1 MRLFSIPSIPF
12 ISLKKPENRFLAA
25 VLLLLIVGGTLC
37 WLVWLHP
44 ERLGLVGGAP
54 GRERWLL
61 GLCTG
66 TGMLLLGGLV
76 MYFSLRS
83 AGRKSFDATR
93 QQAAGDDV
101 LVAVSTATENQP
113 QHTEFT
119 RLKQHLRSRYGW
131 FWRYRVRM
139 LLMVGEDSLIS
150 SLAPTLKQKQWLE
163 GERTVIID
171 GGSLHGSLDVSLYAA
186 LRLIRRSRPFDGVV
200 WALSPEQ
207 SQAPGWIDNGLRT
220 LQQMGAVLRFQPS
233 VWLWQVCDSRWSQ
246 DERLVQPV
254 GVQFSQNVTP
264 EKVVQQLQSLLPALR
279 EQGLQQVFQSQ
290 SHDFLLRLGYE
301 LEQGGIAQWRQQL
314 SPWIAEY
321 ARRIPLRGVMFSLPL
336 ATPPQA
342 VVGLHEHRHEHSV
355 LWKCVADDSPRAY
368 GKRIGLP
375 WEQGVH
381 HGLLALILLWGVG
394 SVIAFAANRHQM
406 VASAQR
412 AHSLVNSRQ
421 VSDAQLIALQA
432 LRNDIGRLQQQ
443 STEGAPWYLRFGLN
457 HNPQLLDALWAW
469 YGPASQNLIRDAAA
483 QSLHQK
489 LTQLVNL
496 PPDSQQRASMAKI
509 GYDQLK
515 AYLMMA
521 HPEKAQPDFFSG
533 VMKSVEPQRQ
543 GISPGLWQS
552 LAPDLWSFY
561 AANLAAQP
569 GWKINADSALVAQ
582 ARQVLLGQIGR
593 KNADNTVYQNILAAA
608 RRNYADMTL
617 EEMTGDTDA
626 RQLFTTDERIP
637 GVFTR
642 KAWEEAV
649 QPAIESAV
657 TARRDEIDWV
667 LSDNR
672 KQISNDVLPEVL
684 QQRLIERYFSDF
696 SATWLRFLNS
706 LRWNKAQNLSDVTDQ
721 LTLMSDVRQSPLIA
735 LMNTLAEQGQTGRQH
750 AALSDSLIKSA
761 KELLAAK
768 KEETPVIDQKN
779 PELTGPLD
787 KTFGPLLALMGKAPA
802 TAVSSG
808 DNVLSLQT
816 YLTRIT
822 RVRLKLQQIA
832 DAAEPQEMMQLLAQ
846 TVFRGKSVDLTDSQE
861 YGSMV
866 AASLGAE
873 WSSFG
878 LTMFVQPLKQSW
890 QAVLEPTAASLNDQ
904 WRDSV
909 VNEWDE
915 TFAGRYPFADSDS
928 DVSLPALADFIRQES
943 GRIDQFLIRELDG
956 LLHKEGH
963 RWVANTLNT
972 QGLTV
977 NPAFL
982 KAVNELGELSGI
994 LYPSGSQGIHFEL
1007 RARPAPEVVETML
1020 TIDGQKLH
1028 YFNQMESW
1036 QGFRWPGDTYQPG
1049 TQLTWTSIDAGSR
1062 LQGNYPGSLGFIR
1075 WLAQAETK
1083 QLDES
1088 RWQLTFTAPD
1098 KRQLRWILRTERGSG
1113 PLALLE
1119 LKNFRL
1125 PAQIFGADTSA
1136 QSELSGDEPR
1146 ELGSRIN
1153 EGSIKDDHY
1162 ITCASRTTD
1171 ADAVGICGIRKP
1183 NGSL

>member
-12 ISLKKPENRFLAA
+12 ISFKKPENRFLAA
-25 VLLLLIVGGTLC
+25 LLLLLIVGGTLC
-37 WLVWLHP
+37 WLVWQHP
-44 ERLGLVGGAP
+44 ERLGLVGGTPA
-54 GRERWLL
+54 REHWLL

-93 QQAAGDDV
+93 HQAAGDDIP
-101 LVAVSTATENQP
+101 VAVSTATDHQP

-119 RLKQHLRSRYGW
+119 RLKQHLRSRYGF
-131 FWRYRVRM
+131 FWRYKVRM
-139 LLMVGEDSLIS
+139 LLVVGEDSLVS
-150 SLAPTLKQKQWLE
+150 SLVPTLKQKQWLE
-163 GERTVIID
+163 GERTVLID
-171 GGSLHGSLDVSLYAA
+171 GGSLHGSLDVPRFAA
-186 LRLIRRSRPFDGVV
+186 LRLIRRSRPFDAVV

-207 SQAPGWIDNGLRT
+207 SQTPGWMDNGLRT

-233 VWLWQVCDSRWSQ
+233 VWLWQVCDSLWSQ
-246 DERLVQPV
+246 DERVVQPV
-254 GVQFSQNVTP
+254 GVQFPQNVTS
-264 EKVVQQLQSLLPALR
+264 EKVVQQLQLLLPALR

-290 SHDFLLRLGYE
+290 SHDFLLRLGHE
-301 LEQGGIAQWRQQL
+301 LAQGGIAQWRQQL
-314 SPWIAEY
+314 APWLAEY
-321 ARRIPLRGVMFSLPL
+321 ARRIPLRGLMFSLPL
-336 ATPPQA
+336 ATPTPA
-342 VVGLHEHRHEHSV
+342 VAGLHEHRHEHSV
-355 LWKCVADDSPRAY
+355 LWQCVADDSPRAY
-368 GKRIGLP
+368 GKHIGLP
-375 WEQGVH
+375 WEQGVY
-381 HGLLALILLWGVG
+381 HGLLVLILLWGLG
-394 SVIAFAANRHQM
+394 SVVAFTTNRHQM
-406 VASAQR
+406 VASALR

-421 VSDAQLIALQA
+421 VSDAQLMALQA

-443 STEGAPWYLRFGLN
+443 NIEGAPWYLRFGLN
-457 HNPQLLDALWAW
+457 HNPQLLERLWMW
-469 YGPASQNLIRDAAA
+469 YGPASQRLIRDAAA

-489 LTQLVNL
+489 LTQLANL
-496 PPDSQQRASMAKI
+496 PPDSLQRATMAKT

-515 AYLMMA
+515 AYLMMV
-521 HPEKAQPDFFSG
+521 HPEKAQADFFSQ
-533 VMKSVEPQRQ
+533 VMKSVAPQIK

-561 AANLAAQP
+561 AANLP
-569 GWKINADSALVAQ
+569 TRPDWKISPDNALIAQ
-582 ARQVLLGQIGR
+582 TRQVLLGQIGR
-593 KNADNTVYQNILAAA
+593 RNADNTVYQAILTQA

-626 RQLFTTDERIP
+626 RQLFTTDEYIP

-642 KAWEEAV
+642 RAWEEAV
-649 QPAIESAV
+649 QPAIEKAV

-672 KQISNDVLPEVL
+672 QQVSQDVLPEVL
-684 QQRLIERYFSDF
+684 QQRLTERYFSDF

-706 LRWNKAQNLSDVTDQ
+706 VRWNKTQNLSDVTDQ

-761 KELLAAK
+761 KELLADK
-768 KEETPVIDQKN
+768 QEEAPVIDQKSA
-779 PELTGPLD
+779 ELTGPLD
-787 KTFGPLLALMGKAPA
+787 KTFGPLLMLMGKAPST
-802 TAVSSG
+802 TASSG
-808 DNVLSLQT
+808 DNILSLQT
-816 YLTRIT
+816 YLTRVT

-861 YGSMV
+861 YGSLV

-873 WSSFG
+873 WSGFG
-878 LTMFVQPLKQSW
+878 QTMFVQPLKQSW
-890 QAVLEPTAASLNDQ
+890 QAVLEPAAASLNDQ

-928 DVSLPALADFIRQES
+928 DVSLPALADFIRQDS
-943 GRIDQFLIRELDG
+943 GRIDQFLTRELDG

-963 RWVANTLNT
+963 RWVVNTLNT

-982 KAVNELGELSGI
+982 KAVNQLGEISGI
-994 LYPSGSQGIHFEL
+994 LYPAGSQGIHFEL
-1007 RARPAPEVVETML
+1007 RARPAPDVVETML

-1049 TQLTWTSIDAGSR
+1049 TQLTWTSIDAGAR
-1062 LQGNYPGSLGFIR
+1062 LQGNYPGSLGLIR
-1075 WLAQAETK
+1075 WLAHAETK

-1088 RWQLTFTAPD
+1088 RWQLTLTMPD
-1098 KRQLRWILRTERGSG
+1098 TRKIRWILRTERGSG
-1113 PLALLE
+1113 PLALLK
-1119 LKNFRL
+1119 LQNFRL
-1125 PAQIFGADTSA
+1125 PAQIFGADTSSQTEGSA
-1136 QSELSGDEPR
+1136 DEPD
-1146 ELGSRIN
+1146 EVN
-1153 EGSIKDDHY
+1153 
-1162 ITCASRTTD
+1162 
-1171 ADAVGICGIRKP
+1171 
-1183 NGSL
+1183 SLLSEEATKK